1 MDILNEYFNWL
12 YFMVVP
18 RPDRDHYRKLFV
30 MLHGME
36 FKYFVPYDEN
46 RASDGMNLRW
56 YFVDD
61 GGDDEILRWKEPC
74 TVLEML
80 ISVAMHMDK
89 IVGDPEGELDIRHW
103 FWMMLDNLDLSAM
116 TDDKYDRMYV
126 YGRVNLFMNREYE
139 PDGDGNIIYIPDCK
153 DDLRKVEIWWQMCW
167 YLDSIL

>member
-1 MDILNEYFNWL
+1 
-12 YFMVVP
+12 
-18 RPDRDHYRKLFV
+18 
-30 MLHGME
+30 
-36 FKYFVPYDEN
+36 
-46 RASDGMNLRW
+46 
-56 YFVDD
+56 
-61 GGDDEILRWKEPC
+61 
-74 TVLEML
+74 
-80 ISVAMHMDK
+80 MHMDK